1 MDSNR
6 KTKSNSHRLIEKT
19 NQNRIDTRAR
29 YGDFMLECV
38 TAEDEVEVMRDL
50 GIPLQR
56 EDVEQFW

>member
-1 MDSNR
+1 MDGNR
-6 KTKSNSHRLIEKT
+6 KIKSNSHRPIEKT

-29 YGDFMLECV
+29 YDDFMLECV
-38 TAEDEVEVMRDL
+38 TAEDEIEVMRDL

>member
-6 KTKSNSHRLIEKT
+6 KTKSRSRKPIEKT
-19 NQNRIDTRAR
+19 NKNLIDIHGR
-29 YGDFMLECV
+29 YDDFMLECV